1 MNQIV
6 DSQCCVFEFIVK
18 TKQIIKMAK
27 YVVATDD
34 NFQELINSDIPVLVD
49 FWAEWCGPCK
59 MIGPIVEE
67 LAGDLEGQAIIAK
80 MDVDANSTVPST
92 LGIRSIPTLLIFK
105 NGELK
110 ERLVGG
116 NIPKAVLSQ
125 TVLKHA

>member
-1 MNQIV
+1 MGN
-6 DSQCCVFEFIVK
+6 
-18 TKQIIKMAK
+18 
-27 YVVATDD
+27 YVVATDE

-67 LAGDLEGQAIIAK
+67 LAGDVVGQAIVAK

-92 LGIRSIPTLLIFK
+92 LGIRSIPTLMIFK

-116 NIPKAVLSQ
+116 NIPKAVLAQ
-125 TVLKHA
+125 TLLKHA

>member
-1 MNQIV
+1 
-6 DSQCCVFEFIVK
+6 
-18 TKQIIKMAK
+18 MAK

-67 LAGDLEGQAIIAK
+67 LAGDLEGQAVIAK
-80 MDVDANSTVPST
+80 MDVDANSAIPSS

-125 TVLKHA
+125 TVLKYA